1 MNYVR
6 GGVKGQGPGWSMTG
20 AELRRWV
27 SMGGDNFVHDL
38 LLLWAVIDLCD
49 LTFSRTWIIL
59 HGHPGSCLVQVLVLA
74 SLVGL
79 L

>member
-1 MNYVR
+1 MEHDR
-6 GGVKGQGPGWSMTG
+6 GGTQEVGEHGC
-20 AELRRWV
+20 
-27 SMGGDNFVHDL
+27 MGGDNFVHDL

-49 LTFSRTWIIL
+49 LTFSRTWITL
-59 HGHPGSCLVQVLVLA
+59 HGHPGSCLVQVLVSA